1 MTDRATLESS
11 VRVILAMIVGC
22 VATRL
27 SQEQQAVLVAAL
39 LPIVWGV
46 VSVYWSKKSDNAIK
60 EASK

>member
-11 VRVILAMIVGC
+11 IRVILAMIVGC
-22 VATRL
+22 VATRM
-27 SQEQQAVLVAAL
+27 SQDQQAALVAAL